1 MSLKLRTTS
10 LNGMSPLKKGLVL
23 VLLVGGVWYGYHL
36 IWGGSA
42 APHPAGG
49 GGGGGGV
56 AVEAV
61 TIKPDTLTVQLDAV
75 GTLVGKEGIILR
87 PEVAGRVTGILFTEG
102 QKVEAGQPLVQLDP
116 AISAAQVAQA
126 EAQLSLA
133 QRSSNRASALVGR
146 GAGTAQAADE
156 TTSQLRVAQA
166 ELAVAK
172 TNFDKSRIAA
182 PFGGTVGIRQIS
194 LGDYVQPGQT
204 LVSLQDL
211 SAMKLDFR
219 LPESA
224 LSHLAAGQKV
234 QVTVSPYPGE
244 VFEGQV
250 TGIDPLIDE
259 ATRSIAV
266 RAEIPNPEGKLR
278 PGLFAKVTLTTET
291 RPDTLFVPA
300 SAVVPMGEKFFIFVI
315 TDGKAAL
322 TPVTLGTRESDRIV
336 VTTGLSANAQVVTA
350 GTNKLLMRGG
360 AAAPVDV
367 AVKETG
373 K

>member
-182 PFGGTVGIRQIS
+182 PFSGTVGIRQIS